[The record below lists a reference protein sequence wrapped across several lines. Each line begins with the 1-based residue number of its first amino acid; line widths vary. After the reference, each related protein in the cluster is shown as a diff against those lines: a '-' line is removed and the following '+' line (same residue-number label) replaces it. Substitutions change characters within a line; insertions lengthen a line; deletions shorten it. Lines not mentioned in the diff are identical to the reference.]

1 MILQCIAFLP
11 VFFHIH
17 HAHTSLSAVEGNRA
31 EQNEKET
38 FMLQSINEN
47 AMESKQTLS
56 VPACRL
62 LKFLFRAGS
71 QNHGMRLVSEKQIP
85 AMILQRLHFCVPE

>member
-1 MILQCIAFLP
+1 M
-11 VFFHIH
+11 FFHIH
-17 HAHTSLSAVEGNRA
+17 HAHTSLSAIYPLYGSDGNRA
-31 EQNEKET
+31 EQSEKET

>member
-31 EQNEKET
+31 EQKRKRDPHAAEH
-38 FMLQSINEN
+38 INEN

-62 LKFLFRAGS
+62 LKFLFVQDIKTMVCAWFLKS
-71 QNHGMRLVSEKQIP
+71 KYPL
-85 AMILQRLHFCVPE
+85 